1 MSLTTVDASW
11 IRASGTA
18 SALQQEKRHKRQPLW
33 LRACSP
39 LRATACAPLTS
50 QQTSQY
56 GDCSRDKR
64 LSAAVSSGGQVGAI
78 QDSNGRG
85 YSLLLEIEDSTNSE
99 HAHCPFRPPPLATT
113 TAVALQVSLPARWP
127 SRSSDARLFQ
137 TLPGVAFSFATGIA
151 PNRQLSSLSMTPFRN
166 SLPSLLSA
174 LFAHN
179 SIAVRMRERV
189 SAVSVPVSRLG
200 WSTRDSG
207 SFPMN
212 DPRATE
218 RTVLGVRGRQ

>member
-99 HAHCPFRPPPLATT
+99 HAHCPFRPPPL
-113 TAVALQVSLPARWP
+113 LQLLRWRSRSPCQLVGLPARLTP
-127 SRSSDARLFQ
+127 GYFRLC
-137 TLPGVAFSFATGIA
+137 LA
-151 PNRQLSSLSMTPFRN
+151 LHSLSPLAL
-166 SLPSLLSA
+166 LPIGSSLLS
-174 LFAHN
+174 L
-179 SIAVRMRERV
+179 
-189 SAVSVPVSRLG
+189 
-200 WSTRDSG
+200 
-207 SFPMN
+207 
-212 DPRATE
+212 
-218 RTVLGVRGRQ
+218 